1 MDPFK
6 IDTVHHIAVVN
17 TNYEKSYDFY
27 VNKLGLKV
35 IFDVER
41 PQRGDRVIMLELAH
55 GAMLELIIMPGAPA
69 RTNEVKPVGAWHLA
83 FHVEDVPQ
91 AVQWLNNRGIE
102 TDPILVNTTNGWN
115 KRIVFFYDPDGTPL
129 ELHE

>member
-1 MDPFK
+1 MEEFK
-6 IDTVHHIAVVN
+6 ISAVHHIAVVN

-41 PQRGDRVIMLELAH
+41 SDRGDRVIMLELGN
-55 GAMLELIIMPGAPA
+55 GAMLELFIIPDAPA
-69 RTNEVKPVGAWHLA
+69 RTYEVKPAGAWHLA
-83 FHVEDVPQ
+83 FHAEDVPK
-91 AVQWLNNRGIE
+91 AVEWLNSRGIE
-102 TDPILVNTTNGWN
+102 TDPVLVNTMNGMN

>member
-1 MDPFK
+1 MENFK
-6 IDTVHHIAVVN
+6 IDAIHHIAVVN

-41 PQRGDRVIMLELAH
+41 TSADDRIIMLELAH
-55 GAMLELIIMPGAPA
+55 GAMLELFIMPDAPE
-69 RTNEVKPVGAWHLA
+69 RTYEVKPAGAWHLA
-83 FHVEDVPQ
+83 FQVEDVPK
-91 AVQWLNNRGIE
+91 AVEWLNSRGIE
-102 TDPILVNTTNGWN
+102 TDPILVNRTNGWN